1 MSFNA
6 LEFRSKLKYG
16 GLRPNLFQVAL
27 NIPDSASASEEVA
40 FMAEASNTPAFV
52 TGYADTYYFG
62 RRVSWP
68 ADREWTDWTIT
79 IIQDETFNIRN
90 ALEAW
95 QDRCSRSNWGTNHME
110 QARGLNLFSDA
121 SIKEY
126 GKEGDVLREVKM
138 FNAFPIMIGPLE
150 HSWSSNN
157 QISRFTVDFRYDY
170 CEVQQ
175 ISSKN

>member
-1 MSFNA
+1 MSAFNA

-16 GLRPNLFQVAL
+16 GLRPNLFQVKL
-27 NIPDSASASEEVA
+27 NIPDSNGASEDFSFKCES
-40 FMAEASNTPAFV
+40 SNTPAFV

-68 ADREWTDWTIT
+68 ADREWADWTVTVIA
-79 IIQDETFNIRN
+79 DEDFNVRA

-95 QDRCSRSNWGTNHME
+95 QDRCSRTDWSAEMLE
-110 QARGLNLFSDA
+110 QDKGLNLFSDA
-121 SIKEY
+121 SILEF
-126 GKEGDVLREVKM
+126 GKDGTVLREVQM

-170 CEVQQ
+170 CRPSQPT
-175 ISSKN
+175 KT